1 MRKKDVDNPTTS
13 KATACR
19 PVVTSGISSRISS
32 GISTGVSSVLQDGSM
47 QIFVKTLTG
56 KTITLVVE
64 PGDSIDHIKQRIQD
78 KEGIPPD
85 QQRLIYNGRQLEDS
99 CTLSNY
105 NIQKESTLHLVL
117 RLCGGMENLTEG
129 QKDEKGKG
137 KENDKDTNPSEV
149 IQLNVLDESADKS
162 SQFIGF
168 PYGGV
173 DCYAPSDGTLKDLK
187 LDNKVLKFGRL
198 ENGTFREWSV
208 LDTPLEKSLKI
219 KMCVIVK
226 DVAPKQDKRMGTKLE
241 SEKKKKLKS
250 TDVVNLEAPAGIDAD
265 FIEICHLDCA
275 GLTSERGYKARF
287 FVRDNWRSIWKD
299 LLSSSNILLTGPP
312 GTGKSSI
319 VWAYCLWFAS
329 QGNSVM
335 WTHIRHDGSACFT
348 VIANGCLTT
357 YPEQTRIDE
366 YF

>member
-265 FIEICHLDCA
+265 FRNH
-275 GLTSERGYKARF
+275 
-287 FVRDNWRSIWKD
+287 
-299 LLSSSNILLTGPP
+299 
-312 GTGKSSI
+312 
-319 VWAYCLWFAS
+319 
-329 QGNSVM
+329 
-335 WTHIRHDGSACFT
+335 
-348 VIANGCLTT
+348 
-357 YPEQTRIDE
+357 
-366 YF
+366 